1 MHSPL
6 NLKEG
11 VERYTMRHTSRTSL
25 CIHRPADKLRFLLIY
40 AVHWPWR
47 EWRNERVDKQKLRHA
62 AIKREKDKR
71 VTPRK

>member
-1 MHSPL
+1 
-6 NLKEG
+6 
-11 VERYTMRHTSRTSL
+11 L

-47 EWRNERVDKQKLRHA
+47 ERRNESAKNQKLRHA

-71 VTPRK
+71 VHLGSDENVVNVRRKCA